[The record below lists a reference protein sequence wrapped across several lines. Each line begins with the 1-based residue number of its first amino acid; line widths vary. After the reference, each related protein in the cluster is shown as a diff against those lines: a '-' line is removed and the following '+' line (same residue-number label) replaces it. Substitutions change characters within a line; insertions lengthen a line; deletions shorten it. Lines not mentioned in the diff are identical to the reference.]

1 MDLAALRVSGRLP
14 ASGARLR
21 SIETDIFDLQNAPR
35 AKAAPRITDCADGT
49 QFSTLSTMAG
59 RKIPNILNIVI
70 NRAPVLTLWAATV
83 AERLGFA
90 RDEALSL
97 GKAVAG
103 LTAQSKG
110 RRLGIYKAA
119 PQEIKKARGVKRGE
133 EFFVEIAGRQVPAVN
148 TEDGVR
154 ALVKDKPIASE
165 IVERYLESKFAE
177 SLGPAREAMR
187 ELAKSFRPGELA
199 QNAFQL
205 YVKFRPAI
213 PEDATGWGAKG
224 RLDIDRIRSLAPKK

>member
-1 MDLAALRVSGRLP
+1 M
-14 ASGARLR
+14 
-21 SIETDIFDLQNAPR
+21 
-35 AKAAPRITDCADGT
+35 AKRN
-49 QFSTLSTMAG
+49 
-59 RKIPNILNIVI
+59 IPNTLNIVI

-90 RDEALSL
+90 RHEALSL

-110 RRLGIYKAA
+110 QRLGIYKAA
-119 PQEIKKARGVKRGE
+119 PQDIKKARGVKRGE
-133 EFFVEIAGRQVPAVN
+133 EFYVELAGKQVPAVN

-154 ALVKDKPIASE
+154 AVVKDKPISAES
-165 IVERYLESKFAE
+165 VERYLESKFAE
-177 SLGPAREAMR
+177 SLGPVCEAMR
-187 ELAKSFRPGELA
+187 ELAKSFRPEELA